1 MPWHNLYLDD
11 NKIIKSRF
19 KKIKLVKIEEIFST
33 YYFISR
39 IINAIYSK
47 NLKRLPKYNDH
58 LNFIGWKLPQDI
70 VKNYSQL
77 KVYNF
82 KKISS

>member
-19 KKIKLVKIEEIFST
+19 KKIKLVKIEEIFSA

-47 NLKRLPKYNDH
+47 NLKR
-58 LNFIGWKLPQDI
+58 
-70 VKNYSQL
+70 
-77 KVYNF
+77 
-82 KKISS
+82 